1 MPADPS
7 RTLIDE
13 ILTQTIR
20 LHERLRAQ
28 DPEPILAAAGAI
40 TNALRQ
46 GGKVLIFGNGGSA
59 ADAQHVAAELMGRFR
74 RERRALPAVALTT
87 DTSIL
92 TSIGN
97 DYSYE
102 VVFARQVEGLG
113 RPGDIAFGIS
123 TSGRSPNVVAAFKKA
138 KAAGLITI
146 ALTGRDGGPVGEAAD
161 IHLNVPDD
169 STARVQEVHRTILHI
184 VCELV
189 ENEA

>member
-28 DPEPILAAAGAI
+28 DPELILAAAGAI
-40 TNALRQ
+40 TNALRR

-113 RPGDIAFGIS
+113 RPGDIALGIS